1 MAACE
6 QARNTL
12 TTACSGGKVG
22 AMPTRVDTAEETWEE
37 LEARLAQDAAAAEA
51 GAYDHIFDPMYDEL
65 FSQMP
70 DGYIMAE
77 GSFFR
82 LDPELPDHFYLTSG
96 VTGRQLKAVAPYPPP
111 PAFR

>member
-1 MAACE
+1 MA
-6 QARNTL
+6 
-12 TTACSGGKVG
+12 
-22 AMPTRVDTAEETWEE
+22 TRVDTAEETWEE
-37 LEARLAQDAAAAEA
+37 FEARLAQQSEDIDA
-51 GAYDHIFDPMYDEL
+51 GAYDHILEPMYDDL
-65 FSQMP
+65 FNEMP

-111 PAFR
+111 PTFR